1 MRRFIVLSLLLVI
14 LAACSGQGEVEVL
27 PTDTPSP
34 SATPTA
40 TIQWFPPTDTPRP
53 LATPTTQPTPD
64 LRPGIGK
71 LILEDDFEQNSPWQ
85 TQRSAAGS
93 VAFGK
98 QELTLAIAQP
108 QGALF
113 SFRREPALDNFYMEI
128 TASPSLCRGADVYG
142 LLLRAASPQDTYRF
156 LIACN
161 GMLRLERIKNSKVV
175 ILYDW
180 TPSAQVPPGSPLVL
194 RVGVWMLNNEM
205 RFFIN
210 DVYQFG
216 IHDTVWQRGSI
227 GVFAR
232 SAGKN
237 ALTIN
242 FSNLAI
248 YALDAQRIS
257 PLEATASAAT
267 PTAVLPWL
275 VTRTPTFPPLTP

>member
-108 QGALF
+108 QGVLF
-113 SFRREPALDNFYMEI
+113 SFRREPALDNFYLEI
-128 TASPSLCRGADVYG
+128 TANPSLCRGADVYG

-237 ALTIN
+237 ALTVN

-267 PTAVLPWL
+267 PTAVLPWR

>member
-1 MRRFIVLSLLLVI
+1 LLI
-14 LAACSGQGEVEVL
+14 LPFLIMVMTACAGQGGIETL
-27 PTDTPSP
+27 PSDTPAP

-53 LATPTTQPTPD
+53 LATPTALPTLD
-64 LRPGIGK
+64 LHPGIGE
-71 LILEDDFEQNSPWQ
+71 LILEDHFEMTSPWQ

-98 QELTLAIAQP
+98 QELTLAVAQP
-108 QGALF
+108 QGTLF
-113 SFRREPALDNFYMEI
+113 SFRSEPTVDNVYLEI
-128 TASPSLCRGADVYG
+128 TASPSLCRGADMYG
-142 LLLRAASPQDTYRF
+142 LLLRAAGPQDAYRF

-194 RVGVWMLNNEM
+194 RVGVWMLNNEL
-205 RFFIN
+205 RFFVN

-216 IHDTVWQRGSI
+216 VHDTVWQRGSI
-227 GVFAR
+227 GLFAR

-237 ALTIN
+237 VLTVN
-242 FSNLAI
+242 FSNLVI
-248 YALDAQRIS
+248 YHLDLQRVP

-267 PTAVLPWL
+267 PTAVLPWRI
-275 VTRTPTFPPLTP
+275 TRTPTFPLITP